1 MGKNTCK
8 LHHAQSLVQRTT
20 VLAAEDSSFC
30 TGRTAVLG
38 LEDWIRTGGK
48 AKTCAPGG
56 YVVALS
62 FIEFRYK
69 FIVFR

>member
-1 MGKNTCK
+1 MLSPWYRG
-8 LHHAQSLVQRTT
+8 LQSLQPRTRVF
-20 VLAAEDSSFC
+20 VLGGLQF
-30 TGRTAVLG
+30 LG

-56 YVVALS
+56 YVVVLS